1 MVSIELRTQSV
12 ESNSVEWETIVLLLA
27 DGGHI
32 EVEGD
37 AASLDLSVPVISVT
51 SGSRLYCEDDPEEW
65 ARSLPTV
72 YHAPDFM
79 GVVVDDTDPL
89 PRASA
94 SVSTCLSPR
103 RRTVPAR
110 SDAAP

>member
-12 ESNSVEWETIVLLLA
+12 ESNSVEWETIVLVLA

-79 GVVVDDTDPL
+79 AVVVDDTDP
-89 PRASA
+89 PATREREREYVSVPETSHRPSA
-94 SVSTCLSPR
+94 Q
-103 RRTVPAR
+103 
-110 SDAAP
+110 